1 MRRKF
6 DFERLFRLT
15 LFGLPFVE
23 FFLTDLLDSGER
35 LFAFS
40 RIGGDCFELLLST
53 NSVAVTPWGHEDDFN
68 KISKQDSGTDS
79 LNETNVRFFFIFL
92 FAFSETNFLHAISS
106 KCFLIESNVLICP
119 TIFDSLVG
127 KQNGET

>member
-79 LNETNVRFFFIFL
+79 LNETNLRFFFHL
-92 FAFSETNFLHAISS
+92 FVCLFGDQFFACNFVQM
-106 KCFLIESNVLICP
+106 F
-119 TIFDSLVG
+119 FD
-127 KQNGET
+127 